1 MIAGRVVFSGRCNR
15 CFHNLMIDRNLP
27 AGNTAGENCK
37 KEHMKKILFAVIG
50 IYILGAIVPAN
61 LDAKP
66 IWIKFKIGIFAK
78 WSITTTGNCEDGW
91 GLCLSF
97 ADGQPVPN
105 FIGYDDATNKFSLK
119 ISKTF
124 SEAKVFGLGFYDLK
138 EDSPVDTKL
147 IREFQNFNSQGKNVV
162 IKKGTYKITEEGD
175 YYVMGV
181 DYYLQ

>member
-1 MIAGRVVFSGRCNR
+1 
-15 CFHNLMIDRNLP
+15 
-27 AGNTAGENCK
+27 
-37 KEHMKKILFAVIG
+37 MKKILFAVIG
-50 IYILGAIVPAN
+50 IFMLGAIIPAN

-66 IWIKFKIGIFAK
+66 FWIKFKIGLFAK

-91 GLCLSF
+91 GLCLTF
-97 ADGQPVPN
+97 ADGPTVLN
-105 FIGYDDATNKFSLK
+105 FFGYDDATDKFYLK

-124 SEAKVFGLGFYDLK
+124 SEAKAFGLGFYDLK
-138 EDSPVDTKL
+138 EDSPVDPKL

-181 DYYLQ
+181 YYYLK